1 MKPMQ
6 NLVYVGSYSTLQTT
20 GKDTKA
26 GYSLR
31 QNELYN
37 RLLFGLKVYT
47 PEELY
52 AMNSNKKNRITRAH
66 KKAQN
71 LINLYK
77 QRVMINMTQA
87 LITLGNTDK
96 IKPRS
101 LFADTELDPTFHCT
115 LSFKDLNIKKE
126 DVINLFLANK
136 LLPSD
141 YLNAA

>member
-1 MKPMQ
+1 MKQMQ
-6 NLVYVGSYSTLQTT
+6 NLSYVGSFSTLQTT
-20 GKDTKA
+20 GTNVKA

-37 RLLFGLKVYT
+37 RLLFGLKIYT

-52 AMNSNKKNRITRAH
+52 AMNSNKKNRIITAH

-77 QRVMINMTQA
+77 QRVMINMTQN
-87 LITLGNTDK
+87 LITLGKSSK
-96 IKPRS
+96 IKANS
-101 LFADTELDPTFHCT
+101 LFADTELDPSFYCT

-126 DVINLFLANK
+126 DVIE
-136 LLPSD
+136 
-141 YLNAA
+141 